1 MILCF
6 LIQKSSILRQFLKVK
21 TKASDLVL
29 WPSTTWLPTRVYK
42 SYLSCPYLQ
51 IERFLLVRYFQ
62 NFRPNEPVDFQSI
75 PEHRNSCSRHANHYV
90 DQFGILT
97 IKNNQTFQ
105 LPLPDSVQHATITS
119 YFSTQPSCDH
129 KTPKHSTVAWIAKYY
144 PFVAIAHH
152 LCCNAG

>member
-75 PEHRNSCSRHANHYV
+75 PEHRNSCRRHANHYV
-90 DQFGILT
+90 DQFSILT

-105 LPLPDSVQHATITS
+105 LPLPDCLTRNDYIIL
-119 YFSTQPSCDH
+119 FN
-129 KTPKHSTVAWIAKYY
+129 STVKWPQNTETLRCCMDRQILS
-144 PFVAIAHH
+144 FVAIAHH